1 MNLFFQSRSSSLLD
15 SCFNLDLVV
24 EQIVW
29 IADHRDCA
37 LWAMC
42 ACNSTPIDKL
52 VLPSTVFSGWVN
64 LRCLNL
70 ARWSDTI
77 WYELHLAPH
86 SWTMELYFW
95 REIHFHQAKTIRFN
109 ATSRGLRAENHKQ
122 VFHKIRK
129 TTTLTSIWQQEQ
141 RRRRYAKIFKCPKER
156 GDFAGSKITEWGDFA
171 DLQLK
176 NTAWKYLSV
185 LSIEKNV

>member
-1 MNLFFQSRSSSLLD
+1 MKSSDRRVFFQRDMNLFFQSRSSSLLD

-95 REIHFHQAKTIRFN
+95 REIHFHQAETIRFN
-109 ATSRGLRAENHKQ
+109 ARPRGLRAENHKQ

-129 TTTLTSIWQQEQ
+129 TTILTGTLATRTKAE
-141 RRRRYAKIFKCPKER
+141 KIRKGFQMSKGERWFCWFKNNGVRWFC
-156 GDFAGSKITEWGDFA
+156 
-171 DLQLK
+171 
-176 NTAWKYLSV
+176 
-185 LSIEKNV
+185 